1 MRASGVQRDIQRLGN
16 IDKARIL
23 SSFFKTAKGEYGEG
37 DVFVGV
43 AVPELRKIAK
53 KYKSI
58 SLVEVKK
65 LLESKIHEDRFTALA
80 ILCLKFKEDEKNI
93 FNFYLKNISKINNWD
108 LVDTSAPNIVGNY
121 LLHNPKEK
129 DVLYKLSHSKNLWQR
144 RISIISTFSFI
155 RENKFNDTLKI
166 SEILLE
172 NEHDLISKAVGW
184 MLREVGK
191 RDVEIEKKFLKE
203 FYSKISRTTLRY
215 AIERFSEEERKRF
228 LSGKIL

>member
-23 SSFFKTAKGEYGEG
+23 SSFFKTSKGEYGEG